1 MSKRDSR
8 CSSYVDGGGAYEE
21 LISETK
27 SVRAVGTGSFGTKVQ
42 NNKTRKL

>member
-8 CSSYVDGGGAYEE
+8 CSSYVVGGTYEE

-27 SVRAVGTGSFGTKVQ
+27 SVRAVCAGSFGTKVQ